1 MGFKKQKQDKLEN
14 SEYTNNMENM
24 DDFEFDSEETV
35 EVSNVVP
42 KDNKNKKNKVKK
54 EKEPKQKKEKAP
66 KEKTP
71 KQKKEKAPKQKKEK
85 PEKPVKEFTEEEI
98 QRNNKL
104 KLAGSIIG
112 SLVGVITII
121 TFGLYSNDYT
131 STILMEKLKS
141 VEHEKMKD
149 TYSGDTPTIL
159 TNFTD
164 KTLNMNDFYNNTSVL
179 YEIVSQAESLMVKT
193 EDETGK
199 HPNPNLVLNKIN
211 GVYYEDYVYNTSENE
226 IVFEFRDYK
235 DDINTTN
242 LLKLYF
248 NGSGTLT
255 KAESNIP
262 HYLTSKDTETITKL
276 IRKFN
281 GYYEGEYT
289 NSFFNKDDINYYIYK
304 NGESYYGVGVDEVT
318 GVFREFFNVTNIDQ
332 IKQGLEGKYTYTG
345 SIYNEVTSSNH
356 TRYEYNTYEDIY
368 KIARLNNFNQEDSE
382 SLKSLVNLMLGEQ
395 DIKIDVGNLYK
406 ISPNTTSKQGYKG
419 YNVYIQNKNN
429 LTGDSNYDLAN
440 IGINTSNKDVDL
452 YGYIVSSNDNV
463 IVHLTEYNQ
472 CEYNPLR
479 TSLNQYI
486 TDSKEDL
493 TLRARLALV
502 HKMNGAALNS
512 KMIVLPMMVE
522 DEYYSDIMS
531 STVIAFV
538 NPNGNTLYNKGL
550 IIKPWDIYGQPID
563 IADITDSELSL
574 AMGELVNTKGYI
586 NDIQEII
593 EEPKIIIE
601 TITVENI
608 GVESEGTI
616 LFRHPTDSNKIIG
629 MNSSELSEKLGAELV
644 VGEQYVIE
652 FIDKTENGNNILISN
667 IQSATKIV
675 KDTEINETTE
685 TTEEINQVETNE

>member
-276 IRKFN
+276 IRKFS
-281 GYYEGEYT
+281 GYHEGEYT
-289 NSFFNKDDINYYIYK
+289 NGFFNKDDINYYIYK

-332 IKQGLEGKYTYTG
+332 IRQGLQGKYTYNG
-345 SIYNEVTSSNH
+345 PIYNEVTSSNH
-356 TRYEYNTYEDIY
+356 TRYDYNTYEDIY
-368 KIARLNNFNQEDSE
+368 KISRLNNFNQEDSE

-395 DIKIDVGNLYK
+395 GIQIEVGNLYK

-593 EEPKIIIE
+593 EEPEIIIE